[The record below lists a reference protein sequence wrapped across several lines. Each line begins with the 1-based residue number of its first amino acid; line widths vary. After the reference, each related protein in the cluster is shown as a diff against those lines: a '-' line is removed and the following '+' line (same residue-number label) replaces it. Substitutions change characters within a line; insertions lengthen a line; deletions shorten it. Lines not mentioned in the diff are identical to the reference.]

1 MGEFD
6 ASNWGTWSGGT
17 DSTGL
22 PDCNMTGEISL
33 GYFAS
38 QGLTVAATENT
49 MVAVVVM
56 VSKVKA
62 WERFGEPCRD
72 CGSVLSLDNYV

>member
-6 ASNWGTWSGGT
+6 GSNWGTWSGGI

-22 PDCNMTGEISL
+22 PDCNMTGENSL
-33 GYFAS
+33 DYCAS

-56 VSKVKA
+56 VSKAKA
-62 WERFGEPCRD
+62 WGRFGEPCRD
-72 CGSVLSLDNYV
+72 LGSVLALDNYV